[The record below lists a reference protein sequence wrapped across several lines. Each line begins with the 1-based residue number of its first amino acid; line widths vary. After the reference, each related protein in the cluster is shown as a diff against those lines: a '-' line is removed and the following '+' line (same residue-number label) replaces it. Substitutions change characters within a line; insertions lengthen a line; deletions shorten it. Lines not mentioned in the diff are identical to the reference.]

1 MKLNK
6 IAQALFVAGCFV
18 SAAASAATQTFT
30 SNVVASTQTDLTAL
44 LNFSQF
50 DASLGTLTSVKFDL
64 YANVAGQVDLT
75 NYNADAIT
83 VPVSLSV
90 DVWLNRPD
98 NSTLVLFSAPLLN
111 QNATIDGNEGTLHLQ
126 QGYSLSDSATFSGAG
141 DLSLFTGNGSVA
153 TLFAAKAF
161 TQANGDGVEAT
172 FLTTVGGYGKVT
184 YTYNALP
191 VPEPETYGM
200 MLAGLAL
207 LGVVAK
213 RKARKA

>member
-6 IAQALFVAGCFV
+6 IAQAIFVASCFV

-30 SNVVASTQTDLTAL
+30 SNVIASTQTDLAAV
-44 LNFSQF
+44 LNFAQF

-64 YANVAGQVDLT
+64 YANVAGKVDLT
-75 NYNADAIT
+75 NYNDDAVT

-90 DVWLNRPD
+90 DVWLARPD
-98 NSTLVLFSAPLLN
+98 NSALVLFSAPLLN
-111 QNATIDGNEGTLHLQ
+111 QDATIAGNDSLNLHNS
-126 QGYSLSDSATFSGAG
+126 YSMSNSASFNGGS
-141 DLSLFTGNGSVA
+141 DLSLFTGNGNVA

-161 TQANGDGVEAT
+161 TQANGDGVEAD

-184 YTYNALP
+184 YTFTAAP

-200 MLAGLAL
+200 LLAGLAL
-207 LGVVAK
+207 VGVAAK

>member
-6 IAQALFVAGCFV
+6 IAQAIFVASCFV

-30 SNVVASTQTDLTAL
+30 SNVIASAQTDLAAV
-44 LNFSQF
+44 LNFAQF
-50 DASLGTLTSVKFDL
+50 NASLGTLTSVKFDL
-64 YANVAGQVDLT
+64 YADVAGKVDLT
-75 NYNADAIT
+75 NYNDDAVT

-90 DVWLNRPD
+90 DVWLARPD
-98 NSTLVLFSAPLLN
+98 NSSLVLFSAPLLN
-111 QNATIDGNEGTLHLQ
+111 QNATIAGND
-126 QGYSLSDSATFSGAG
+126 SLSLNNSYSMSNSASFNGAS

-153 TLFAAKAF
+153 TLFAAKGF
-161 TQANGDGVEAT
+161 TQANGDGVEAD

-184 YTYNALP
+184 YTFTAAP

-200 MLAGLAL
+200 LLAGLAL
-207 LGVVAK
+207 VGMAAK

>member
-6 IAQALFVAGCFV
+6 IAQAIFVASCFV

-30 SNVVASTQTDLTAL
+30 SNVIASTQTDLAAV
-44 LNFSQF
+44 LNFAQF
-50 DASLGTLTSVKFDL
+50 NASLGTLTSVKFDL
-64 YANVAGQVDLT
+64 YADVAGKVDLT
-75 NYNADAIT
+75 NYNDDAVT

-90 DVWLNRPD
+90 DVWLARPD
-98 NSTLVLFSAPLLN
+98 NSALVLFSAPLLN
-111 QNATIDGNEGTLHLQ
+111 QNATIAGND
-126 QGYSLSDSATFSGAG
+126 SLSLNNSYSMSNSASFNGAG

-153 TLFAAKAF
+153 TLFAAKGF
-161 TQANGDGVEAT
+161 TQANGDGVEAD

-184 YTYNALP
+184 YTFTAAP

-200 MLAGLAL
+200 LLAGLAL
-207 LGVVAK
+207 VGVAAK

>member
-1 MKLNK
+1 MNLNK

-30 SNVVASTQTDLTAL
+30 SNVIASTQTDLTAV
-44 LNFSQF
+44 LNFAQF
-50 DASLGTLTSVKFDL
+50 NASLGTLTSVKFDL
-64 YANVAGQVDLT
+64 FADVAGKVDLT
-75 NYNADAIT
+75 NYNDDAIT

-111 QNATIDGNEGTLHLQ
+111 QDATIDGKGILNLTNA
-126 QGYSLSDSATFSGAG
+126 YSLSNSASFNGSS
-141 DLSLFTGNGSVA
+141 DLALFTGNGNVA

-161 TQANGDGVEAT
+161 TQANGDGVEAN
-172 FLTTVGGYGKVT
+172 FMTTVGGYGKVT
-184 YTYNALP
+184 YTYTTAP

-200 MLAGLAL
+200 LLAGLAL
-207 LGVVAK
+207 VGVVAK

>member
-30 SNVVASTQTDLTAL
+30 SNVIASTQTDLTAV
-44 LNFSQF
+44 LNFAQF
-50 DASLGTLTSVKFDL
+50 NASLGTLTSVKFDL
-64 YANVAGQVDLT
+64 FADVAGQVDLT
-75 NYNADAIT
+75 NYNPDAVT

-98 NSTLVLFSAPLLN
+98 SSTLVLFSAPLLN
-111 QNATIDGNEGTLHLQ
+111 QDATVDGNEGTLNLHNS
-126 QGYSLSDSATFSGAG
+126 YTMSNSASYSGAG
-141 DLSLFTGNGSVA
+141 DLALFTGNGNVA

-161 TQANGDGVEAT
+161 TQANGDGVESN
-172 FLTTVGGYGKVT
+172 FMTTVGGYGKVT
-184 YTYNALP
+184 YTYTAAP

-200 MLAGLAL
+200 LLAGLAL